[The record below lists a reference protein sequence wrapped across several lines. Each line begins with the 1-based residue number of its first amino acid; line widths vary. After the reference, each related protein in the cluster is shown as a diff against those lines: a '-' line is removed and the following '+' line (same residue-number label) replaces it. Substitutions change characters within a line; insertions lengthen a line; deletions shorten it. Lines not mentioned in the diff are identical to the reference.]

1 MCDSVHLVVV
11 EDVSDLLE
19 AVLDLAREGVLAQEG
34 EARRRG
40 VRPACRGQHEAG
52 AAAAAEAPRAL
63 RRPRGAPG
71 IRQWYKL
78 ESGGEYGLL

>member
-1 MCDSVHLVVV
+1 MDCVNLVVV

-40 VRPACRGQHEAG
+40 LRPSCRWQHEAG
-52 AAAAAEAPRAL
+52 AAAAEAPRAL

-71 IRQWYKL
+71 SRKWYKL
-78 ESGGEYGLL
+78 

>member
-1 MCDSVHLVVV
+1 MCDCVNLVVV

-34 EARRRG
+34 EARRGRG
-40 VRPACRGQHEAG
+40 LRPARGRQHETAS
-52 AAAAAEAPRAL
+52 AAAAEAPRAL

-71 IRQWYKL
+71 LRKWYKL
-78 ESGGEYGLL
+78 NQGL